1 MPTPQPIE
9 LTNDDI
15 QSPKGIKRSSEEIS
29 TTTTTTQQVISLPDL
44 TFSSIPTDE
53 NVL

>member
-9 LTNDDI
+9 LTTDDI
-15 QSPKGIKRSSEEIS
+15 KSPKGIKRSSEEIS
-29 TTTTTTQQVISLPDL
+29 TTKTTQQVITLPDL

>member
-9 LTNDDI
+9 LTTDDI
-15 QSPKGIKRSSEEIS
+15 KSPKGIKRSSEEIS
-29 TTTTTTQQVISLPDL
+29 TTTTTQQVISLPDL